1 LSPGLDARAIPGKK
15 RYTMSRTS
23 RQAPVH
29 LNALRAFEAAARHL
43 SFAAAGEE
51 LHVTPS
57 AISQQVRTLED
68 YLGIPLFHRTAGS
81 IALTAEA
88 IDAYPDIHEGLARLV
103 AGLGKMRPAWRDAI
117 VTLSVPTSF
126 AAKWLLPRLERF
138 RAAHPGLDLRLDT
151 SDRLADYAV
160 DGIDIGVRYGHGAY
174 AGMTCELLLTEEV
187 FPVCSPLLLVDGA
200 VSMTLDQLAR
210 QTLIHDTTIDFDPSF
225 PNWTT
230 WFAAHGVRDVP
241 AGRSL
246 QFNSTVLATQAA
258 IDGQGVALG
267 RSVVVAADLLAGRLA
282 RPFDGAEPTRCA
294 YHVLYPTD
302 ALERPKVR
310 ILRDWLFAEA
320 AAAAE

>member
-1 LSPGLDARAIPGKK
+1 
-15 RYTMSRTS
+15 MSRTP

-29 LNALRAFEAAARHL
+29 LNALRAFEAAARLL

-57 AISQQVRTLED
+57 AISQQIRTLED
-68 YLGIPLFHRTAGS
+68 YLGIALFHRSAGG
-81 IALTAEA
+81 ITLTAEA
-88 IDAYPDIHEGLARLV
+88 IEAYPDIRDGLAHLA

-160 DGIDIGVRYGHGAY
+160 DGIDIGVRYGRGAY
-174 AGMTCELLLTEEV
+174 AGMTCERLLAEEV
-187 FPVCSPLLLVDGA
+187 FPVCSPQLLAGGSGRL
-200 VSMTLDQLAR
+200 TLEQLSR
-210 QTLIHDTTIDFDPSF
+210 QTLIHDTTIDFDPTF
-225 PNWTT
+225 PT
-230 WFAAHGVRDVP
+230 WPAWFSARGIREIP

-258 IDGQGVALG
+258 IDAQGVALG
-267 RSVVVAADLLAGRLA
+267 RGVVVAADLSAGRLI
-282 RPFDGAEPTRCA
+282 RPFDGAEPANCA
-294 YHVLYPTD
+294 YHVLYLPGT
-302 ALERPKVR
+302 LERPKVR
-310 ILRDWLFAEA
+310 AVRDWLFAEA
-320 AAAAE
+320 IDATA